1 MQIIQ
6 YDSKY
11 NNSINEFICK
21 ILVEEFEYEQF
32 REEVLTA
39 DNTKFIENG
48 GVFWIAIDEEKNI
61 IGTICLDVKEDSIAE
76 LKKLYVEKEY
86 RSKGLAHDL
95 FENVMLYARSNEI
108 PTIKLGTYE
117 KLESAIKFYLKKGFC
132 ETHRIDD
139 EVYFAL
145 AVE

>member
-6 YDSKY
+6 YDNKY
-11 NNSINEFICK
+11 NNNINEFICK
-21 ILVEEFEYEQF
+21 ILVEEFEFEQF
-32 REEVLTA
+32 REEVLNA
-39 DNTKFIENG
+39 DNNKFIEKG
-48 GVFWIAIDEEKNI
+48 GNFWIAIDEDENV
-61 IGTICLDVKEDSIAE
+61 IGTVCLDVKENDVAE
-76 LKKLYVEKEY
+76 LKKMYVGKDY

-95 FENVMLYARSNEI
+95 FENVMLYARSNAI
-108 PTIKLGTYE
+108 PTIKLETYK

-139 EVYFAL
+139 EVYFTL

>member
-1 MQIIQ
+1 M
-6 YDSKY
+6 Y
-11 NNSINEFICK
+11 
-21 ILVEEFEYEQF
+21 V
-32 REEVLTA
+32 
-39 DNTKFIENG
+39 G
-48 GVFWIAIDEEKNI
+48 KN
-61 IGTICLDVKEDSIAE
+61 
-76 LKKLYVEKEY
+76 Y

-95 FENVMLYARSNEI
+95 FENVMLYARSNAI

-139 EVYFAL
+139 EVYFTL